1 MIELDKRYRSSW
13 DVRSISHVMGI
24 GHTTV
29 AKILR
34 EERGPRPRRARP
46 SHDRRTSF
54 ARRDVM
60 WSSDFTELPGK
71 SKLLK
76 TLDEMSR
83 FKLAWQIESSETA
96 ASVVEHA
103 RQLIERMKRKPLVW
117 KFDHGSAFM
126 SREFQAFLAKNEIVP
141 YAIPP
146 RAPWANGRTERDNKE
161 IKNWL
166 IPVENRKLDVVE
178 LDREIDEGMLMLNYV
193 KPRAVL
199 GFRTSAAVYFSK
211 PEIET
216 LDHKR
221 FIAELVELKT
231 EFNESRYRER
241 VHRKAVRVLLQKWGL
256 YAEWERSENVNRLEI
271 EFVSL

>member
-13 DVRSISHVMGI
+13 DVRSIAHVVGI

-34 EERGPRPRRARP
+34 EERGPRPRRVRP

-54 ARRDVM
+54 LRRDVM
-60 WSSDFTELPGK
+60 WSSDFMAVGGF
-71 SKLLK
+71 KLLK

-83 FKLAWQIESSETA
+83 FKLAWNIVPTETA

-103 RQLIERMKRKPLVW
+103 RQLIERMGRKPLAW

-126 SREFQAFLAKNEIVP
+126 SKEFQTFLAQHEIVP

-161 IKNWL
+161 IRNWL
-166 IPVENRKLDVVE
+166 IPVEKQLLSAAE
-178 LDREIDEGMLMLNYV
+178 LERDIDEGMLALNYV

-199 GFRTSAAVYFSK
+199 GFTTSASTYFAESG
-211 PEIET
+211 IEEP
-216 LDHKR
+216 DRKR
-221 FIAELVELKT
+221 FIAELVLLKNN
-231 EFNESRYRER
+231 FNESSSSER

-256 YAEWERSENVNRLEI
+256 YAEWLRSENVNRLEAGY
-271 EFVSL
+271 VSL